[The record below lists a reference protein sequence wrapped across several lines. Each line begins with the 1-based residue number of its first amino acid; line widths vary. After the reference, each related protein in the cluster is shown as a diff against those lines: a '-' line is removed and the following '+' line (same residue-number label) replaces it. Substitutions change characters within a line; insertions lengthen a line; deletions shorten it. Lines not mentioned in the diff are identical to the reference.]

1 MPPALDGKPVG
12 QLVCPQST
20 RLTTGNY
27 TARMPRSLTTHID
40 SPARLGPRLR
50 DARERAG
57 LSQRQ
62 LAFDGCTAAYIS
74 RLEAGARVPSLQMIN
89 ELAARLGVS
98 AQWLSTGVE
107 VPYAEPTDLL
117 EAEVALRLGD
127 VEEAE
132 RLYRA
137 RLQPGDPSRAAAL
150 AGLGQIAYRADRL
163 PEAIELFEQAL
174 TLNGGRALVDPS
186 AIESL
191 GRAHARAGAREAAIA
206 LFERALME
214 ARDAEAVVEEL
225 RFAILLANAQIDNGT
240 FSEAERSLADLIHLA
255 EELHDPIASA
265 RVYWSQS
272 RLHSVRGEAQLAAR
286 YARRA
291 LDILERTEN
300 TAYVGM
306 AYHLLAFA
314 EIEAGHGETSLQL
327 LERGRRLIG
336 AELSEFEDAR
346 FSIEEARAHVL
357 VGNVRE
363 AARAGAK
370 AAGLVDAITPADRGR
385 AYGTLADV
393 FLATGDEQRALELYE
408 KALDLLVANGRPF
421 AVELGRRYADLLEA
435 KGDTAG
441 ALRVLRRATDA
452 ASSSGARG
460 SN

>member
-1 MPPALDGKPVG
+1 
-12 QLVCPQST
+12 
-20 RLTTGNY
+20 
-27 TARMPRSLTTHID
+27 MPRSLTTHID
-40 SPARLGPRLR
+40 SPANLGTRLR
-50 DARERAG
+50 EARERAG

-98 AQWLSTGVE
+98 SQWLSTGIE

-127 VEEAE
+127 LEEAE
-132 RLYRA
+132 KLYRA

-150 AGLGQIAYRADRL
+150 AGLGQIAFRADRL
-163 PEAIELFEQAL
+163 PEAIDLLEQAL
-174 TLNGGRALVDPS
+174 ALNGGRALVDPGV
-186 AIESL
+186 IDSL
-191 GRAHARAGAREAAIA
+191 GRAHARSGAREAAVA
-206 LFERALME
+206 LFERALAE
-214 ARDAEAVVEEL
+214 AREAQAAVEEL

-240 FSEAERSLADLIHLA
+240 FLDAERSLVDLIHLA
-255 EELHDPIASA
+255 EELHDPLASA

-306 AYHLLAFA
+306 AYHLLAYA
-314 EIEAGHGETSLQL
+314 EIEAGHGETALQL

-336 AELSEFEDAR
+336 RDLSELDDAR

-357 VGNVRE
+357 VGSIPE

-370 AAGLVDAITPADRGR
+370 AVELVRAVTPADRGR

-393 FLATGDEQRALELYE
+393 FLATGADERALELYE
-408 KALDLLVANGRPF
+408 KALDLLVENGRPH
-421 AVELGRRYADLLEA
+421 AVELGRRYADLLESR
-435 KGDTAG
+435 GDTAG

-452 ASSSGARG
+452 AASPAAVRR
-460 SN
+460 

>member
-1 MPPALDGKPVG
+1 
-12 QLVCPQST
+12 
-20 RLTTGNY
+20 
-27 TARMPRSLTTHID
+27 MPRSLTTHID

-50 DARERAG
+50 EARDRAG

-74 RLEAGARVPSLQMIN
+74 RLEAGARVPSLQMVN

-98 AQWLSTGVE
+98 PQWLSTGVE
-107 VPYAEPTDLL
+107 VPYTEPTDLL

-127 VEEAE
+127 VDEAE
-132 RLYRA
+132 KLFRA
-137 RLQPGDPSRAAAL
+137 RLQPGDPSRAGAL
-150 AGLGQIAYRADRL
+150 AGLGQIAFRADRL
-163 PEAIELFEQAL
+163 PEAIDLLEQSLAL
-174 TLNGGRALVDPS
+174 NAGRALIDPS
-186 AIESL
+186 AVESL
-191 GRAHARAGAREAAIA
+191 GRGYARTGAREAAVA
-206 LFERALME
+206 LFERALAE
-214 ARDAEAVVEEL
+214 AREAQAAVEEL
-225 RFAILLANAQIDNGT
+225 RFAILLANALIDHGT
-240 FSEAERSLADLIHLA
+240 FADAERSLADLIHLA
-255 EELHDPIASA
+255 EELHDPLASA

-314 EIEAGHGETSLQL
+314 EIEAGHGEAALQL
-327 LERGRRLIG
+327 LGRGRRLIG
-336 AELSEFEDAR
+336 HELSELDDAR

-357 VGNVRE
+357 VGSIPE
-363 AARAGAK
+363 AARAGAR
-370 AAGLVDAITPADRGR
+370 AVGLVRSITPADRGR

-393 FLATGDEQRALELYE
+393 FIATGADDRALELYE
-408 KALDLLVANGRPF
+408 KSLELLVEHGKPY

-435 KGDTAG
+435 RGDTAG

-452 ASSSGARG
+452 TASAVTARR
-460 SN
+460 

>member
-1 MPPALDGKPVG
+1 
-12 QLVCPQST
+12 
-20 RLTTGNY
+20 
-27 TARMPRSLTTHID
+27 MPRSLTTHID

-50 DARERAG
+50 EARERAG

-74 RLEAGARVPSLQMIN
+74 RLEAGARVPSLQMVN

-98 AQWLSTGVE
+98 SQWLSTGVE

-132 RLYRA
+132 KLFRA
-137 RLQPGDPSRAAAL
+137 RLQPGDPSRAGAL

-163 PEAIELFEQAL
+163 PEAIDLLEQSLAL
-174 TLNGGRALVDPS
+174 NAGRALIDPS
-186 AIESL
+186 AVESL
-191 GRAHARAGAREAAIA
+191 GRAYARSGAREAAVA
-206 LFERALME
+206 LFERALAE
-214 ARDAEAVVEEL
+214 AREAQAAVEEL
-225 RFAILLANAQIDNGT
+225 RFAILLANALIDHGT
-240 FSEAERSLADLIHLA
+240 FADAERSLADLIHMA
-255 EELHDPIASA
+255 EELHDPLASA

-314 EIEAGHGETSLQL
+314 EIEAGHGEAALQL
-327 LERGRRLIG
+327 LGRGRRLIG
-336 AELSEFEDAR
+336 HDLSELDDAR

-357 VGNVRE
+357 VGSIPE
-363 AARAGAK
+363 AARAGAR
-370 AAGLVDAITPADRGR
+370 AVGLVRSITPADRGR

-393 FLATGDEQRALELYE
+393 FMSTGADERALELYE
-408 KALDLLVANGRPF
+408 KSLELLVEHGKPY

-435 KGDTAG
+435 RGDTAG

-452 ASSSGARG
+452 TASAVAVRR
-460 SN
+460 